1 VKETYWRYVMSVKVK
16 LKNMELWIADYNNE
30 PEKKAQILQ
39 LKFMSDLFY
48 DSE

>member
-1 VKETYWRYVMSVKVK
+1 MSVKVK

-39 LKFMSDLFY
+39 LKFMADLFY
-48 DSE
+48 DSD